1 MADGT
6 LLGSYF
12 FHDIIPWDDDMD
24 IMVDYQDYPRLK
36 KAFQNETIWSKY
48 NLCGFHD
55 SFNEYEFNLLN
66 KTYPDIGQIENKKL
80 NKFKISNRTRFH
92 KVKIFST
99 QSQKFKKYPWR
110 WPFID
115 VTFYKYNKTHF
126 WNHDGIQYFMPIE
139 NFFPFHSRLFMGM
152 WLSAPH
158 KTGSFLKRKLGKS
171 GIFVCKS
178 GPWNHKKEEFTKS
191 NEKVSVSC
199 DSLNN
204 VYVKVHRSKLEDGKT
219 NESAFLSNQVLYSV
233 YVDENF
239 DDVRLQ

>member
-99 QSQKFKKYPWR
+99 QSKKFKMYPWR

-126 WNHDGIQYFMPIE
+126 WNHDRIQYFMPIE

-171 GIFVCKS
+171 GTFACKS

-219 NESAFLSNQVLYSV
+219 NESAILSNQVLYSV
-233 YVDENF
+233 YVEENF